1 LILKLCRE
9 QLADW
14 MAEKWKQKALAHWDL
29 INRLAVRRFGSAPL
43 AEEAALFV
51 MDSLAANS
59 WQRIQ
64 AHSGK
69 GSFTS
74 YLASLSYRLLEDF
87 SRKRFGRV
95 RPPLW
100 ITKLGGIW
108 SLLFSLLCLERLSLS
123 ESVESASYRYP
134 GREKTGI
141 EDDALTLL
149 GRIPQCGKQQGLERS
164 LDESDETDRSGR
176 QPEQVFEKDQQEHLF
191 AALLGQVMGE
201 EQDRRIPENFASLL
215 TKGLELKPEER
226 LLLKLLYQDNVG
238 VNWAGR
244 MLGLNRDQVNG
255 RLRRLLARLRKEF
268 QSMGLEEEV
277 LEYLR

>member
-1 LILKLCRE
+1 
-9 QLADW
+9 
-14 MAEKWKQKALAHWDL
+14 M
-29 INRLAVRRFGSAPL
+29 
-43 AEEAALFV
+43 
-51 MDSLAANS
+51 
-59 WQRIQ
+59 
-64 AHSGK
+64 
-69 GSFTS
+69 
-74 YLASLSYRLLEDF
+74 
-87 SRKRFGRV
+87 

-123 ESVESASYRYP
+123 ESVESAFCRYP

-164 LDESDETDRSGR
+164 LDESDEMDRSGR
-176 QPEQVFEKDQQEHLF
+176 QPEQFFEKDQQEHLF
-191 AALLGQVMGE
+191 AAILGQVMGE
-201 EQDRRIPENFASLL
+201 EQDCRIPENFASLL

-238 VNWAGR
+238 VSRAGR